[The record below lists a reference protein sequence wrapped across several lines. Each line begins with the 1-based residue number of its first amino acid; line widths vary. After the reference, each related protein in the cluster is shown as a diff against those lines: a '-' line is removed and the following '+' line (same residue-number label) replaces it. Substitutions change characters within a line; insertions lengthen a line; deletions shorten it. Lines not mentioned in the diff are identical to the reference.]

1 MKLTLIAGARPNFIK
16 IAPVINVLNRINSGS
31 HKTQYRLV
39 HTGQHYDEEMSQ
51 RFFEDL
57 ELPPANINLGI
68 GSGDHG
74 WQTGQMLIGIEQV
87 LKDVR
92 PDWVVVYGDTNST
105 LAGALAAV
113 KLHLRLAHVEAG
125 LRSFNRRMPE
135 EHNRVLT
142 DHCADLLLCP
152 TQTAVENLRREG
164 VTAGVHLVGDVMY
177 DAVLQFGELARQKTT
192 TLQGL
197 GLTPKSYLLAT
208 IHRAE
213 NTDFSRRLKTILEAF
228 AGLDEPVIF
237 PLHPRTRQRMI
248 EYGLDSLARNI
259 TFIPP
264 VGYLDM
270 LALELNARLI
280 LTDSGGVQKDAYFF
294 QVPCLTLR
302 LETEWVETIQTGWNK
317 IVAIDPDQIALAARR
332 AQRPNDPQ
340 PSLFGDG
347 QAAERIIELMKS
359 WY

>member
-1 MKLTLIAGARPNFIK
+1 
-16 IAPVINVLNRINSGS
+16 
-31 HKTQYRLV
+31 
-39 HTGQHYDEEMSQ
+39 
-51 RFFEDL
+51 
-57 ELPPANINLGI
+57 
-68 GSGDHG
+68 
-74 WQTGQMLIGIEQV
+74 
-87 LKDVR
+87 
-92 PDWVVVYGDTNST
+92 
-105 LAGALAAV
+105 
-113 KLHLRLAHVEAG
+113 
-125 LRSFNRRMPE
+125 
-135 EHNRVLT
+135 
-142 DHCADLLLCP
+142 
-152 TQTAVENLRREG
+152 
-164 VTAGVHLVGDVMY
+164 MY

-248 EYGLDSLARNI
+248 EYGLDSQARNI
-259 TFIPP
+259 TYIPP

-359 WY
+359 WH

>member
-1 MKLTLIAGARPNFIK
+1 MKIVSGVGARPQFIK
-16 IAPVINVLNRINSGS
+16 AAPISRALCKAEIEE
-31 HKTQYRLV
+31 YIL

-177 DAVLQFGELARQKTT
+177 DAVLQFGELARQKAT

-359 WY
+359 WN

>member
-1 MKLTLIAGARPNFIK
+1 MKIVSVVGARPQFIK
-16 IAPVINVLNRINSGS
+16 AAPISRALCKAGIEE
-31 HKTQYRLV
+31 YIL

-177 DAVLQFGELARQKTT
+177 DAVLQFGELARQKSTIM
-192 TLQGL
+192 QDL

-237 PLHPRTRQRMI
+237 PLHPRTVQQVERG
-248 EYGLDSLARNI
+248 ECSEETGGAL
-259 TFIPP
+259 TPP
-264 VGYLDM
+264 G
-270 LALELNARLI
+270 
-280 LTDSGGVQKDAYFF
+280 
-294 QVPCLTLR
+294 
-302 LETEWVETIQTGWNK
+302 
-317 IVAIDPDQIALAARR
+317 
-332 AQRPNDPQ
+332 
-340 PSLFGDG
+340 
-347 QAAERIIELMKS
+347 
-359 WY
+359 